1 MKSFRYLKL
10 MLLLIVGVLSLFSY
24 AHGHTFTPD
33 EDAIFLSLMDN
44 VKSIISLMRSSGD
57 NSTLVTEY
65 AKNASVLLNSSIMK
79 EINERNQRLGA
90 SLSSTIIE
98 LRNASRE
105 IGDDD
110 ADMIKDLIDEIISSR
125 IDKSDLENATIQSLA
140 ISLDLNKIIEYYS
153 KAYDIAGSKMN
164 VSRHGMMKET
174 YSHNASTP
182 SSIGSHNDNNTLS
195 DIRAYY
201 RALSLT
207 NVTTER
213 FNMEVKDNL
222 IPRDIEFFDTV
233 FIDLKTRLNE
243 KSTINEISGIIH
255 GQIQPFLQR
264 IFKLAL
270 E

>member
-1 MKSFRYLKL
+1 

-24 AHGHTFTPD
+24 AQGHTFTPN
-33 EDAIFLSLMDN
+33 EDASFLSLMDN
-44 VKSIISLMRSSGD
+44 IKSIISLIRASGD

-65 AKNASVLLNSSIMK
+65 ANNASMLLNSSIMK

-90 SLSSTIIE
+90 FLSSTITE

-105 IGDDD
+105 IGDGD
-110 ADMIKDLIDEIISSR
+110 ADMIKDLIDDIISSR

-153 KAYDIAGSKMN
+153 KAYEIASSKMN
-164 VSRHGMMKET
+164 MSGNSMMKEIH
-174 YSHNASTP
+174 SHNDSSTP

-195 DIRAYY
+195 DIRSYY
-201 RALSLT
+201 RALSLA

-222 IPRDIEFFDTV
+222 IPKDIEFFDTV
-233 FIDLKTRLNE
+233 LIDLKTKLNE

-255 GQIQPFLQR
+255 GQIQPSLQR
-264 IFKLAL
+264 IFKLAV